1 MVKKCYERE
10 IKVGA
15 LALSFFIFII
25 KCFTKSYF
33 MFNKLKNKWMAFK
46 DIFND
51 KNDINEKTV
60 VGFASFAIM
69 TIFALVDLT
78 TGYFGKDLVIN
89 EFIYDSFLFITLGSF
104 GIAEIGKIFGDKK

>member
-1 MVKKCYERE
+1 MFKK
-10 IKVGA
+10 
-15 LALSFFIFII
+15 L
-25 KCFTKSYF
+25 
-33 MFNKLKNKWMAFK
+33 NQKWIAFK

-60 VGFASFAIM
+60 VVFASFAIM
-69 TIFALVDLT
+69 TIFAIVDLV

-104 GIAEIGKIFGDKK
+104 GIAEVGKIFGNRK